1 MPQTLGTSCPSE
13 VKRLCSAEA
22 AEKALE
28 LFQDLP
34 GI

>member
-1 MPQTLGTSCPSE
+1 MPQTLGTGCSKAQC
-13 VKRLCSAEA
+13 LYSAEA

-28 LFQDLP
+28 LFQDLL